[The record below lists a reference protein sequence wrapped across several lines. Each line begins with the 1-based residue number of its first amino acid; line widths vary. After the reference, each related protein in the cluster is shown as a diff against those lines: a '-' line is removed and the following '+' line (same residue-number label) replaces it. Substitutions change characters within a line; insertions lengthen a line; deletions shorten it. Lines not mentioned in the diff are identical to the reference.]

1 MLMKKLICFFNL
13 CLLLVSCGQKSQVSL
28 VSLVNPLMG
37 TESTFEFSHGNT
49 YPAVAVPWGMNFW
62 SPQTGENGSGWMYT
76 YKDSLIRG
84 FRQTHQPS
92 PWINDYGTFSIMPVW
107 GELTM
112 DNQKRGMRFSHENEK
127 AAPDCYQVKFDNGVS
142 TALSATSRGAVF
154 EITYPSEEGQYIV
167 VDAYQHGGSVVWN
180 KEENCIYGITHYNNG
195 GVPENFANYFIIEF
209 DKPVVESGTDENSC
223 AYVKFQLEA
232 GEKMTVRTAS
242 SFISHDQARLN
253 FNREVA
259 GRPLAEVSAE
269 AKKIWNDQLGRIQ
282 VEGGTHEQQKT
293 FYSCLY
299 RTLLFPREF
308 YEFDS
313 DNKPVY
319 YSPYDGQLHGG
330 YMYTDNGFWDT
341 FRAVH
346 PLFTLAYPEVSG
358 RIMQSLVNAYDES
371 GFMPE

>member
-1 MLMKKLICFFNL
+1 
-13 CLLLVSCGQKSQVSL
+13 
-28 VSLVNPLMG
+28 MG

-259 GRPLAEVSAE
+259 GRSLAEVSAE

-313 DNKPVY
+313 GNNPVY
-319 YSPYDGQLHGG
+319 
-330 YMYTDNGFWDT
+330 
-341 FRAVH
+341 
-346 PLFTLAYPEVSG
+346 
-358 RIMQSLVNAYDES
+358 
-371 GFMPE
+371 